1 MLHDRIAKKERKT
14 RTMIDYLKS
23 KGVVSER
30 DVPVVLYGL
39 KLLLITLVEFVSVIL
54 LAIWCGN
61 FLEGIFFLLGFCPLR
76 LYTGGYHAKTPTR
89 CYFIM
94 VVVYVIFSFLLVFTP
109 IEMYRIFELI
119 VGIFTFCTIYR
130 FAPIIHENKKTYPD
144 ELYRYRRISINIC
157 LMDLLLLIVSTLVMP
172 TNVYGFSFSL
182 GIATVSFF
190 IAVVIGKLAIK
201 ERRKR
206 K

>member
-1 MLHDRIAKKERKT
+1 M
-14 RTMIDYLKS
+14 
-23 KGVVSER
+23 
-30 DVPVVLYGL
+30 
-39 KLLLITLVEFVSVIL
+39 IL

-61 FLEGIFFLLGFCPLR
+61 FMEGIFFFLGFCPLR

-94 VVVYVIFSFLLVFTP
+94 VVVYVIFSFLLVLIP
-109 IEMYRIFELI
+109 IEMYRLFELI

-130 FAPIIHENKKTYPD
+130 FAPIIHENKMTYPD

-157 LMDLLLLIVSTLVMP
+157 LMDFLLLIVGTLVLP
-172 TNVYGFSFSL
+172 TDIYRFLFSL

-190 IAVVIGKLAIK
+190 IAVVIVK
-201 ERRKR
+201 
-206 K
+206 

>member
-1 MLHDRIAKKERKT
+1 MLHVRIAKKERKIC
-14 RTMIDYLKS
+14 TMIDYLKS
-23 KGVVSER
+23 KGIVSER

-39 KLLLITLVEFVSVIL
+39 KLLLITLVEFVSVIV

-61 FLEGIFFLLGFCPLR
+61 FWEGIFFLLGFCPLR

-94 VVVYVIFSFLLVFTP
+94 VVVYVIFSFLLVLIP
-109 IEMYRIFELI
+109 IEMYRLFELI

-130 FAPIIHENKKTYPD
+130 FAPIIHENKMTYPD
-144 ELYRYRRISINIC
+144 ELYRRISINIC

-190 IAVVIGKLAIK
+190 IAVVIVKSAIK
-201 ERRKR
+201 ERGRRK
-206 K
+206 